1 MFLGMESAQMYYT
14 QLVHRSLHEG
24 SRRATVDN
32 ENRWLV
38 PVTNYI
44 YKDKDIQKDQQKTRI
59 HR

>member
-24 SRRATVDN
+24 SRRDN

-38 PVTNYI
+38 SVTNYI